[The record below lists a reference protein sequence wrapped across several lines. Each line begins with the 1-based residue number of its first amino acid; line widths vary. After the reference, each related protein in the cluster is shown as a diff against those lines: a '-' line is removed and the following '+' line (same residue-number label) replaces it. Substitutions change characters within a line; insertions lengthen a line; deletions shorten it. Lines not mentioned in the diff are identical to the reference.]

1 MTSLKDQQTLLKD
14 AGKGVEDGGRKIFVE
29 GKTLTET
36 LVKPEIKNLFKG
48 LKSGAKKIVEK
59 YKNKQGEKN
68 EK

>member
-1 MTSLKDQQTLLKD
+1 MTSLKDQQKLLKD

-48 LKSGAKKIVEK
+48 FSKLPENVQQKINAKLAKKV
-59 YKNKQGEKN
+59 
-68 EK
+68 